1 MHAIRQVAPGDLAFL
16 QEMLYEAIFTPPGAP
31 RPSRAILD
39 VPEIAGYLAGWGRP
53 GDRGFI
59 AEVDGK
65 PAGAA
70 WFRCFPAE
78 APGYGFVRPDIPELT
93 IAVGLQFRGC
103 GLGTILLER
112 LVGCARADRYP
123 GISLSVSPSNPAARL
138 YARLGF
144 REVGMAGDSALML
157 LTWAGVPNG

>member
-1 MHAIRQVAPGDLAFL
+1 MHAIRPVAPVDLAFL
-16 QEMLYEAIFTPPGAP
+16 QEMLYEAIYTPPGAP

-53 GDRGFI
+53 GDMGFI
-59 AEVDGK
+59 AEVDGT

-70 WFRCFPAE
+70 WFRCFPAA

-93 IAVGLQFRGC
+93 IAVGPQFRGC
-103 GLGTILLER
+103 GLGTALLER
-112 LVGCARADRYP
+112 LVGCARAGGYP
-123 GISLSVSPSNPAARL
+123 GISLSVAPSNPAARL

-144 REVGMAGDSALML
+144 REVGMVGDSAVML
-157 LTWAGVPNG
+157 LTWSGEPNG